1 MKYRKK
7 PVVID
12 AVQWTGVNA
21 DEVLAFTG
29 TSAQIESSDCHG
41 EGPPRLVM
49 IDTLEGRMAA
59 GLGDWIIRG
68 VKGEFYPCKP
78 DVFEATYEPVLVVDC
93 LDHRPVQHRDARPP
107 WCKAC
112 GLTADG
118 REPVGLLDK
127 DGEVT

>member
-59 GLGDWIIRG
+59 GFGDWIIRG
-68 VKGEFYPCKP
+68 VKGEFYPCKS
-78 DVFEATYEPVLVVDC
+78 DIFEATYERVADDERTDPVSEV
-93 LDHRPVQHRDARPP
+93 R
-107 WCKAC
+107 
-112 GLTADG
+112 G
-118 REPVGLLDK
+118 
-127 DGEVT
+127 GEAP